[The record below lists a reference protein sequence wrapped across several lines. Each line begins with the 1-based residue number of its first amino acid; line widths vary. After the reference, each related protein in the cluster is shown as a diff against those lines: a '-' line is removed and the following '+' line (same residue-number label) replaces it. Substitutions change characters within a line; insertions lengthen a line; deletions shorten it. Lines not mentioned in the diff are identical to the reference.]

1 MNTKVKF
8 YLKKRTGVTSNLQV
22 WLYYSI
28 KGIGRL
34 EYYTGLRADL
44 KQWNKVDQ
52 RLKSNQITPD
62 GLTSHQ
68 VNKEL
73 TQLEAKVYE
82 LHDRAKALNIIPS
95 LQYFKENITEQPKP
109 EGDFFKAFQ
118 YFIEGESN
126 VKGWTPGT
134 VTKLRTICNHLKE
147 FQDSRRIKITFE
159 SIDQKFYRQFV
170 EFLQNDKD
178 HINNTVMK
186 DLKVFKWFLNWATR
200 QKLNKNL
207 AYKDFQIELK
217 TTKNQNIIFLT
228 WPELQHLY
236 NLPVKQQYL
245 DRVRDIFVFQC
256 FTGLR
261 YSDVYNLKKSAIKD
275 GFIQTTTIKTG
286 ETLTIE
292 LNNYSRAILEKYKDL
307 PTDRVLPV
315 ISNQNYNEYLKEL
328 GKLAGIDTPETIV
341 HYQGA
346 ERKERTVPKYELL
359 TSHTG
364 RKSFITNGLYL
375 GIPAEV
381 IMQWTGHKDHRTME
395 AYYKIVQKHR
405 QREMNKFNQ

>member
-1 MNTKVKF
+1 
-8 YLKKRTGVTSNLQV
+8 
-22 WLYYSI
+22 
-28 KGIGRL
+28 
-34 EYYTGLRADL
+34 
-44 KQWNKVDQ
+44 
-52 RLKSNQITPD
+52 
-62 GLTSHQ
+62 
-68 VNKEL
+68 
-73 TQLEAKVYE
+73 
-82 LHDRAKALNIIPS
+82 
-95 LQYFKENITEQPKP
+95 
-109 EGDFFKAFQ
+109 
-118 YFIEGESN
+118 
-126 VKGWTPGT
+126 
-134 VTKLRTICNHLKE
+134 
-147 FQDSRRIKITFE
+147 
-159 SIDQKFYRQFV
+159 
-170 EFLQNDKD
+170 
-178 HINNTVMK
+178 
-186 DLKVFKWFLNWATR
+186 
-200 QKLNKNL
+200 
-207 AYKDFQIELK
+207 
-217 TTKNQNIIFLT
+217 
-228 WPELQHLY
+228 
-236 NLPVKQQYL
+236 
-245 DRVRDIFVFQC
+245 
-256 FTGLR
+256 
-261 YSDVYNLKKSAIKD
+261 VYNLKKSAIKD